1 MHIYIKI
8 KESLSKE
15 MLKKFYMYDSFLEK
29 TQNKFKNFNNI
40 DNNISPTIKTLK
52 FNGFNEDFRK
62 YKMEEKAILSIPL
75 IDNKTVHQMRKFYRN
90 VKPLSI
96 EKIEKINFNNSKDLV
111 LKSIK
116 NPINKEKIYKLIS
129 MNRMS
134 NIGVNNFSH
143 FVNSMKGN
151 D

>member
-1 MHIYIKI
+1 
-8 KESLSKE
+8 
-15 MLKKFYMYDSFLEK
+15 MLKKYYMYDSFLEK
-29 TQNKFKNFNNI
+29 TQNKFKNFSNI

-52 FNGFNEDFRK
+52 FKGFNEDFRK

>member
-1 MHIYIKI
+1 
-8 KESLSKE
+8 
-15 MLKKFYMYDSFLEK
+15 MYDSFLEK